1 MAEVNRHRK
10 GVRFPGTMINYNLE
24 GDGDF
29 TTHCHD
35 LMEGDSASINDKLE
49 LLKQSVFIDS
59 YKNCD
64 DSDELWGV
72 RWTHLL

>member
-10 GVRFPGTMINYNLE
+10 GVRFPGTMINDNLE

-29 TTHCHD
+29 ATHCHD

-49 LLKQSVFIDS
+49 LPKQSVFIDS

-64 DSDELWGV
+64 DGDELWGV